1 MQLIGQYDSP
11 FVRRVAIAL
20 RLYGLAFEHLP
31 WSAFGD
37 AERIGAVSPLRRVP
51 VLVMDDGVALTDSWA
66 ILDALDQ
73 IVGPDRA
80 LIAASGPDRRE
91 AMRLT
96 ALAAGACD
104 KAVALVYEGALRDAP
119 LAVWVERCRAQVG
132 GALDVIEAARAARP
146 TPWLFGD
153 AIGHADIILAAMAR
167 FIGEALPGV
176 FAPADRPAL
185 AAQSVRAEALPVFRE
200 ISQTFKLTPP
210 GG

>member
-1 MQLIGQYDSP
+1 
-11 FVRRVAIAL
+11 
-20 RLYGLAFEHLP
+20 
-31 WSAFGD
+31 
-37 AERIGAVSPLRRVP
+37 
-51 VLVMDDGVALTDSWA
+51 
-66 ILDALDQ
+66 
-73 IVGPDRA
+73 
-80 LIAASGPDRRE
+80 
-91 AMRLT
+91 
-96 ALAAGACD
+96 
-104 KAVALVYEGALRDAP
+104 

-185 AAQSVRAEALPVFRE
+185 AAHSVRAEALPVFRE